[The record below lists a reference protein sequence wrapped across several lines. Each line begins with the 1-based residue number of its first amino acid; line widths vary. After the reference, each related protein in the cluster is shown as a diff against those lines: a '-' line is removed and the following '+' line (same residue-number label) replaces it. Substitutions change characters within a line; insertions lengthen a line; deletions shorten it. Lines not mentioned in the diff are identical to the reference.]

1 MKSTMTLL
9 QLLKHWK
16 NIKAA
21 TIRKNGKTY
30 NILATKRT
38 LHCLYKDGVVDEWQ
52 EYNKQEDF

>member
-1 MKSTMTLL
+1 MTLL